1 MCRAKGYVMHYVMYL
16 DEFGHIGP
24 FVSRDHGKHRTS
36 PVFGFGGLVLPVET
50 VREFAI
56 YFYKLKC
63 HLLKFELERQDQPAY
78 RWEKKGAQLYTVR
91 NVEKYQQLRTA
102 TGRLL
107 NRIRQIGGHVIY
119 SGEQKTTDA
128 TSHQPAEIFK
138 QQLLRIVRR
147 ADRFFSA
154 RQATF
159 MLLIDEQQAGSR
171 WREMNVEACTLAM
184 FEDATD
190 RCRTLVEPLI
200 QGESHLFQTLQ
211 CADWIGSLVGR
222 LCAFQV
228 ASAQYRD
235 WEIFHRYFHDRL
247 QAAALPCS
255 GLGSQDEQENP
266 PLISPS
272 A

>member
-1 MCRAKGYVMHYVMYL
+1 MHYVMYL

-119 SGEQKTTDA
+119 SGAQKTTDA

-184 FEDATD
+184 IEDATD

-211 CADWIGSLVGR
+211 CADWICSLVGR